1 MSKKPSEKAIK
12 EARTSFHKSLKRKQY
27 QTLIADD
34 VQLARLIQLLQINP
48 QGKYLDLATGTG
60 YVGLAIAEQYPQSS
74 VIGLDIADEV
84 IKENPKLPNIDF
96 QVFDG
101 IRFPDS
107 SFQFDGIICRY
118 ALHHFPQI
126 DTTLK
131 EMRKVLKTEGIVVIS
146 DSIRHEQD
154 DEDFIN
160 RFQALKRD
168 GHIKMYS
175 RNEMVRLFE
184 EYKFTQLGFF
194 DSKFRVSI
202 GETPENTALLQEIS
216 PENQRRY
223 EVETADNKISLTYS
237 ILNIA
242 FRKNP

>member
-1 MSKKPSEKAIK
+1 MSKKPSEKSIT
-12 EARTSFHKSLKRKQY
+12 EARNSFNQSLQRKDY
-27 QTLIADD
+27 QALIADD
-34 VQLARLIQLLQINP
+34 VQLARLIQLLTISVH
-48 QGKYLDLATGTG
+48 GTYLDLATGTG

-84 IKENPKLPNIDF
+84 IKENQKRSNIEF

-101 IRFPDS
+101 IRFPDF

-126 DTTLK
+126 DTTLT
-131 EMRKVLKTEGIVVIS
+131 EMRRVLKNNGIVVIS

-160 RFQALKRD
+160 RFQALKKD

-175 RNEMVRLFE
+175 HNELIRLFAQHQ
-184 EYKFTQLGFF
+184 FTPLEFF
-194 DSKFRVSI
+194 DSTLNVSR
-202 GETPENTALLQEIS
+202 GTTPEHNALLQEIS
-216 PENQRRY
+216 QENKGRY
-223 EVETADNKISLTYS
+223 EVTTTEKKISLMYN

-242 FRKNP
+242 FRKS